1 MANRVVGLLIQPMNR
16 LAYLMAAAAHRIQPN
31 ETLPVGSEEYLQ
43 PVLLN
48 PLLDGPPA
56 IALVL
61 VGNECLDFSAVL
73 IDDLRHSPGLCGFA
87 TRVLVKD
94 SSRAL
99 VYVAL
104 VGILECRVLP

>member
-1 MANRVVGLLIQPMNR
+1 MF
-16 LAYLMAAAAHRIQPN
+16 
-31 ETLPVGSEEYLQ
+31 
-43 PVLLN
+43 N

-56 IALVL
+56 IALVF
-61 VGNECLDFSAVL
+61 VGNERLELSAVL

>member
-1 MANRVVGLLIQPMNR
+1 MARCIVGLFIQPMNR
-16 LAYLMAAAAHRIQPN
+16 LAYLMAAGAHRIQPN
-31 ETLPVGSEEYLQ
+31 ETLPMGSEEYLQ

-56 IALVL
+56 ITVVL
-61 VGNECLDFSAVL
+61 VGNECLEFSAVL
-73 IDDLRHSPGLCGFA
+73 IDDLGHSPGLRGFA

-104 VGILECRVLP
+104 VGIRSE